1 MAWGHRLFTLGG
13 TLEQSLKPIIALAAM
28 LAAGC
33 ASIHTPIHDPLR
45 TDANFRA
52 IRPGMTEAQ
61 VTELVGKPDDSMTFP
76 LSGNRAWAYD
86 YYDLWGY
93 MAEFSVT
100 FGPDHLVLSRYS
112 RRYTGG
118 DASGK

>member
-1 MAWGHRLFTLGG
+1 MPL
-13 TLEQSLKPIIALAAM
+13 LAA
-28 LAAGC
+28 AC
-33 ASIHTPIHDPLR
+33 ASVYTPIHDPLR
-45 TDANFRA
+45 TDANFGS

-61 VTELVGKPDDSMTFP
+61 VEERVGKPDDTMLFP
-76 LSGNRAWAYD
+76 RSGNVAWAYD

-100 FGPDHLVLSRYS
+100 FGPDHLVLSKHS

-118 DASGK
+118 DQSGR